1 MTKEIA
7 AHGSETVSRGLEPT
21 VETGWS
27 REPVKLIAKDV
38 GEAVAMYIQLMYP
51 SSVAAAPSTFK
62 LSVRNCVFN
71 EIMAAVDVSDVGRI
85 EARLKPG
92 KQNPKRVAM
101 DRLRRSC
108 IIADDLRL
116 STR

>member
-7 AHGSETVSRGLEPT
+7 AHGSEAVSHGLEPI

-27 REPVKLIAKDV
+27 RELVKLIAKDV
-38 GEAVAMYIQLMYP
+38 GEAVTTHIQLMYP

-71 EIMAAVDVSDVGRI
+71 EIMAAVDVSDIGRI
-85 EARLKPG
+85 EARLKDRQASRR
-92 KQNPKRVAM
+92 KQKAAYRK
-101 DRLRRSC
+101 LREGDAGS
-108 IIADDLRL
+108 AD
-116 STR
+116 